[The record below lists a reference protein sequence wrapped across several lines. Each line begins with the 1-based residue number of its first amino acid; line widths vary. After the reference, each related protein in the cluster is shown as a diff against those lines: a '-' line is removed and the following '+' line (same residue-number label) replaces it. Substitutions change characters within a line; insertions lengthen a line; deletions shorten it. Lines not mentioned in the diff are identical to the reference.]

1 MRTSMDFFGQDAS
14 FKASSTGG
22 CEKAVPELLHS
33 NRSRQLDSRIVSSS
47 VGCFADGGTISA
59 PASAPKDQTDAA
71 DAGAWYYSAIQS
83 PPHALIITLRERTV
97 WEFTMEMIG
106 RVGGAFQ
113 ICAIALGVLVFVH
126 RTITLAIMG
135 VIAKKKEQQVSGAD
149 VLPEEEKKN
158 AVVNGVVVTTSREE
172 TEDQDGL

>member
-1 MRTSMDFFGQDAS
+1 
-14 FKASSTGG
+14 
-22 CEKAVPELLHS
+22 
-33 NRSRQLDSRIVSSS
+33 
-47 VGCFADGGTISA
+47 
-59 PASAPKDQTDAA
+59 
-71 DAGAWYYSAIQS
+71 
-83 PPHALIITLRERTV
+83 
-97 WEFTMEMIG
+97 MEMIG